1 MLRADAFYGQNNK
14 IRETLNSLILNSPQE
29 WQTSVAL
36 PFVRIE
42 GTVSSA
48 FSCRAHHGKQLTNTI
63 VRADRGVG

>member
-1 MLRADAFYGQNNK
+1 MLTRGLCARSK

-42 GTVSSA
+42 GTTVEWDVRGPLSHLLK
-48 FSCRAHHGKQLTNTI
+48 RLAHAARPR
-63 VRADRGVG
+63 VRRR

>member
-1 MLRADAFYGQNNK
+1 MHRTYHFPDAFYGTNNK

-42 GTVSSA
+42 GTVSSDICCCCCTLK
-48 FSCRAHHGKQLTNTI
+48 FL
-63 VRADRGVG
+63 